1 MHTRAL
7 AAAERLGFPL
17 SESSLHPENQSA
29 GCFLLG
35 NLPPFGLSTG
45 TTTQCAFIIEIG
57 KTSTAD
63 IIQKQPALQNDKV
76 QAAFSCAAA

>member
-1 MHTRAL
+1 MALRRHTHAFV
-7 AAAERLGFPL
+7 AAERFSFP
-17 SESSLHPENQSA
+17 SSKSSPHPETQSA
-29 GCFLLG
+29 GCFLLS

-63 IIQKQPALQNDKV
+63 VIQKQPALQNL
-76 QAAFSCAAA
+76 